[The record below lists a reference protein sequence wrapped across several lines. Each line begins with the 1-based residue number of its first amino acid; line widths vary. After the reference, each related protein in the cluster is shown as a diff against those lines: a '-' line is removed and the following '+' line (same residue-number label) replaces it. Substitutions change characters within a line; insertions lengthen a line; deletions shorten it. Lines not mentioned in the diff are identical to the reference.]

1 MAEEGK
7 GLTVGELLAQQR
19 KAKAANEQAELRAA
33 KPRDLGELEIVY
45 VAPSELVPWADN
57 PRSNDKAAAKLAEEI
72 RSKGFRV
79 PIVATRDGTVRAGH
93 TRLKAALILG
103 LTLVPVMYQDFE
115 NEEEAQAFSLADNRL
130 GEEAKWDKVKLGQI
144 LERWEH
150 EHGMAAVERM
160 TGFTQGEIGGLT
172 GSADPV
178 RKGGLAQDFGVP
190 PFSVLDGRQGYWRD
204 RKKAWLGLG
213 IMSELGRAEVQESLG
228 SARTVQTGGAD
239 VETWVTTSI
248 FDPVLCE
255 LVYRWFCP
263 PGGVVLDPFAGG
275 SVRGVVAACL
285 GLQYVGVDLSQ
296 RQVAANREQLLEV
309 KRRWQGE
316 Q

>member
-1 MAEEGK
+1 MNKADK
-7 GLTVGELLAQQR
+7 NLTVGELLAQQKKR
-19 KAKAANEQAELRAA
+19 DQTNRQAEMVQAT
-33 KPRDLGELEIVY
+33 PRDLGELEIVY

-57 PRSNDKAAAKLAEEI
+57 PRANDKAAAKLADEI

-93 TRLKAALILG
+93 TRLKAALLLG
-103 LTLVPVMYQDFE
+103 LERVPVMYQDFE
-115 NEEEAQAFSLADNRL
+115 DEQEAQAFSLSDNRL
-130 GEEAKWDKVKLGQI
+130 GEEAKWDKIKLGRM
-144 LERWEH
+144 LATWEQQ
-150 EHGMAAVERM
+150 HGTAAVERM

-178 RKGGLAQDFGVP
+178 RKGGLAADFGVP
-190 PFSVLDGRQGYWRD
+190 PFTVLDGRQGYWRE
-204 RKKAWLGLG
+204 RKRAWIALG
-213 IMSELGRAEVQESLG
+213 IRSELGRAEVQQSLG

-263 PGGVVLDPFAGG
+263 SGGVVLDPFAGG
-275 SVRGVVAACL
+275 SVRGIIAACL
-285 GLQYVGVDLSQ
+285 GLQYVGIDISKM
-296 RQVAANREQLLEV
+296 QVEANRAQVPEL
-309 KRRWQGE
+309 KRRWQE
-316 Q
+316 